1 MKLNGFKI
9 SILIILVLVGFSRC
23 NIFEGGSTSNTV
35 LIINSITDENGD
47 VPIFSNVAVLVNT
60 LAEANLSAQTI
71 DPNLGTDE
79 TTFYYSVIVDQ
90 IDVEYS
96 RSSGL
101 DQEGRDIPF
110 GFSQLVHLRVDLEEQ
125 AALPFT
131 IIQQVAKVEPPL
143 VDLVDFGE
151 EQVLKMEARVTFH
164 ATDLGGHRLE
174 PVTASV
180 SVWCANFGTD
190 VE

>member
-1 MKLNGFKI
+1 MKLNGLKI
-9 SILIILVLVGFSRC
+9 SILIILAVVGFSRC
-23 NIFEGGSTSNTV
+23 NIFEGGSTSNTI
-35 LIINSITDENGD
+35 LIIDSITDGNGD
-47 VPIFSNVAVLVNT
+47 VPIFSNVAIWDNT
-60 LAEANLSAQTI
+60 LAEATLITQTI
-71 DPNLGTDE
+71 NPDLNLDD
-79 TTFYYSVIVDQ
+79 TTLYYTVIVDQ

-110 GFSQLVHLRVDLEEQ
+110 GFSQQVHLRLSLAEQ

-143 VDLVDFGE
+143 VDLLDFGE
-151 EQVLKMEARVTFH
+151 EHVLKLEARVTFH
-164 ATDLGGHRLE
+164 GTDLGGHRLE

-180 SVWCANFGTD
+180 SIWCANFGAI
-190 VE
+190 EE